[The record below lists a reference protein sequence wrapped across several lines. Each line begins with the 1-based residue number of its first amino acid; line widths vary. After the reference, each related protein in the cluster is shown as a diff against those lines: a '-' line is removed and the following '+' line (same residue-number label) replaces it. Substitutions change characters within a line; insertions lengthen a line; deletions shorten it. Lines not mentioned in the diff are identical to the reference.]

1 MIKYLYCWRQI
12 MGSSTEGYHSFRVKY
27 KMNKQPQSLGI
38 VSSCIFG
45 DINQPNFMSRYIE
58 PLIKNCKL
66 INNILP
72 KWCMRVYADPNI
84 PKKMIQMFIDNGCE
98 VYIMEKE
105 SIGTIGTMW
114 RFLPASETKPFITY
128 DADMYLNESSYAV
141 PNLKESVNKWLKTD
155 KVFFQRSRGIL
166 NYFIPICAGMWGAK
180 PTKEG
185 NAPIPD
191 IQQKLEK
198 YKSSW
203 YGCDEAFLTK
213 EIYPLFKAN
222 NNFLKIRCKLDIIF
236 GLVLKLFLILM
247 VIFFLYNIFIDDI
260 QYLNN
265 T

>member
-1 MIKYLYCWRQI
+1 MIKFLYCWRQI
-12 MGSSTEGYHSFRVKY
+12 MGSLTEGYHSFRVKY
-27 KMNKQPQSLGI
+27 KMNKQPQSIGI
-38 VSSCIFG
+38 ISTCIFG
-45 DINQPNFMSRYIE
+45 DINQPKFMSRYIE
-58 PLIKNCKL
+58 PLIKSCKL
-66 INNILP
+66 INDVLP
-72 KWCMRVYADPNI
+72 KWCIRVYVDPNI
-84 PKKMIQMFIDNGCE
+84 PQKLIQTLIDNGCE
-98 VYIMEKE
+98 VYVMEKE

-114 RFLPASETKPFITY
+114 RFLPASETKPFISY
-128 DADMYLNESSYAV
+128 DADICLNKSDYTV
-141 PNLKESVNKWLKTD
+141 TDLKQSVNKWLKTD
-155 KVFFQRSRGIL
+155 KVFFQRSHSIL

-198 YKSSW
+198 YNSSW

-236 GLVLKLFLILM
+236 GLILIICLALMILFL
-247 VIFFLYNIFIDDI
+247 VYKIFINDI
-260 QYLNN
+260 YN